1 MKRDIMMTEQM
12 VHPKNKMNDLN
23 ATEWISRTVSV
34 FTQKGLGKNSEEA
47 KFEKLH
53 PAPFS
58 FTDVTR
64 FVEMFTKKGGKVL
77 DPFGGIGSTAKAAAL
92 LGRYAAS
99 IEINPVF
106 AGLTEQRL
114 RAELPCGTFE
124 EFCSVICEDI
134 RNVAISACDVD
145 LILTSPPYWSILN
158 KIDHKANEERISNGL
173 AHNYGDLEGDLSKI
187 VDYGEFVEELG
198 GIFTDLAANVRPGGH
213 AVIIVGDFRHKS
225 RYHMFHSDLANKLEA
240 GGRWELR
247 GIKIMYQKHKRVYP
261 YGYPYA
267 YVPNLHHQ
275 YALILQR
282 SKK

>member
-1 MKRDIMMTEQM
+1 MSEHV
-12 VHPKNKMNDLN
+12 VHPKNKLNDLN

-34 FTQKGLGKNSEEA
+34 FTQKGLGKNSDEA

-64 FVEMFTKKGGKVL
+64 FVEMFTKKDGKIL

-92 LGRYAAS
+92 LGRHAIS
-99 IEINPVF
+99 IEISPVF
-106 AGLTEQRL
+106 AALTEERL
-114 RAELPCGTFE
+114 RSELPVGAFD
-124 EFCSVICEDI
+124 EFCSVICEDV
-134 RNVAISACDVD
+134 RNVD
-145 LILTSPPYWSILN
+145 LGSSEIDLVLTSPPYWSILN
-158 KIDHKANEERISNGL
+158 KIDHKANQERVSLGL
-173 AHNYGDLEGDLSKI
+173 SHNYGDLDGDLSKI
-187 VDYGEFVEELG
+187 ESYDEFVDQLSS
-198 GIFTDLAANVRPGGH
+198 IFTNLAKNVRPAGH

-225 RYHMFHSDLANKLEA
+225 RYHMFHSDLANELEKR
-240 GGRWELR
+240 GMWELR

-261 YGYPYA
+261 YGYPYS

-275 YALILQR
+275 YALVLQR